1 MLNTPCIEQVHLCS
15 IFDFLYFSRLLLF
28 LRASKKTFTG
38 TQLDVLS
45 HCVCVSFNFL
55 AKNDSI
61 FHLCLDYYNTNDKES
76 FNLYYFFDKQIKR
89 MQSPI
94 CFHFIFFMVTKNIQK
109 VNKQCTIRKAPLTIC
124 VVVIGIKCT
133 IHIQI
138 QVKFE

>member
-1 MLNTPCIEQVHLCS
+1 MLRLLQYKRQGIIQS
-15 IFDFLYFSRLLLF
+15 IFFF
-28 LRASKKTFTG
+28 
-38 TQLDVLS
+38 
-45 HCVCVSFNFL
+45 
-55 AKNDSI
+55 
-61 FHLCLDYYNTNDKES
+61 
-76 FNLYYFFDKQIKR
+76 FFDKQIKR

-94 CFHFIFFMVTKNIQK
+94 CFHFIFFMIAKNIQK